1 MFKFFIS
8 NPSTINII
16 KGVMSIAS
24 IDFKNIEEK
33 WKKKWTDA
41 KIFESNPDERKKY
54 FCNAA
59 FPYVNAPLHIGHG
72 FTYTRIDVMARFKRM
87 MGFNTLYCFGFHA
100 TGEPIVGV
108 AERLKNNDEKQKK
121 ILLMSGIPEKEVTKF
136 KDPKYIVNFWKK
148 RIKNDMDELGLSLD
162 WRRKFTTI
170 DPEFNEF
177 ISWQYR
183 FLKKNGYVVQGT
195 HPVVWCPH
203 CESPTGD
210 HDRLEGEGEGPI
222 DFTIL
227 KFKFDDKFICAAT
240 LRPET
245 VFGQTNMWV
254 DPEIEYSIIEVDGK
268 EKWIVSKECS
278 VKLEEQGKKIK
289 EIGKVKGKEMI
300 GKYCLAPM
308 IEKEIIILPSKF
320 CDPKVGTGM
329 VTCVPSHAPF
339 DWMGLMD
346 LKNNPEELGKY
357 KINPEEVRKIEPVS
371 IIKVEDFGE
380 HPAKEICE
388 QMVIK
393 NQKEREKLERATK
406 IIYRREHH
414 TGMMKDNCG
423 KYSGL
428 KVEIA
433 KDEVK
438 KDLITQDKA
447 NLMWETSD
455 RVVCRCGTECFIKI
469 LENQWFLRF
478 SDERWKQKTRKCLRM
493 MNIYPEAGRKNFEQ
507 TIEWLKD
514 KACARKAGLGTKM
527 PWDPEWIIETLSDS
541 VIYMA
546 YYTIAKYINEK
557 NIQADQMDDELFD
570 YIYHEKGDLEEISK
584 KTKIDKKTIEEMR
597 KEFNYWYGFDLRGS
611 AKELIPNHLTFCL
624 FHHTAIWAKDNWPKA
639 MTINGM
645 LNVEGQKMSKSK
657 GNFIV
662 LKDAIEKYGA
672 DTVRITL
679 MDSGEGI
686 NDINWTDN
694 DAQAWKNKLGT
705 IKLII
710 EDNYNKGNGRIENT
724 MDNWLISRLQK
735 NIKISTQAL
744 EESNN
749 RTAATSIH
757 QMFSDFNWYLKRV
770 ERTNKDV
777 VDYFLESMVKI
788 LSVFAPFIS
797 EEIWEKMGKKGF
809 ISSEKWPEFDNEKV
823 DEEVLKLED
832 SFIRLT
838 EDVRQVVKLAG
849 KNNKLYLYVVSEKE
863 LKHLEEGRKFLKQ
876 ELGFKEVNVYLITNT
891 ERYDPEEKA
900 KRAKF
905 GKPGIYVE

>member
-1 MFKFFIS
+1 
-8 NPSTINII
+8 
-16 KGVMSIAS
+16 
-24 IDFKNIEEK
+24 
-33 WKKKWTDA
+33 
-41 KIFESNPDERKKY
+41 
-54 FCNAA
+54 
-59 FPYVNAPLHIGHG
+59 
-72 FTYTRIDVMARFKRM
+72 
-87 MGFNTLYCFGFHA
+87 
-100 TGEPIVGV
+100 
-108 AERLKNNDEKQKK
+108 
-121 ILLMSGIPEKEVTKF
+121 
-136 KDPKYIVNFWKK
+136 
-148 RIKNDMDELGLSLD
+148 
-162 WRRKFTTI
+162 
-170 DPEFNEF
+170 
-177 ISWQYR
+177 
-183 FLKKNGYVVQGT
+183 
-195 HPVVWCPH
+195 
-203 CESPTGD
+203 
-210 HDRLEGEGEGPI
+210 
-222 DFTIL
+222 
-227 KFKFDDKFICAAT
+227 
-240 LRPET
+240 
-245 VFGQTNMWV
+245 
-254 DPEIEYSIIEVDGK
+254 
-268 EKWIVSKECS
+268 
-278 VKLEEQGKKIK
+278 
-289 EIGKVKGKEMI
+289 
-300 GKYCLAPM
+300 
-308 IEKEIIILPSKF
+308 
-320 CDPKVGTGM
+320 
-329 VTCVPSHAPF
+329 
-339 DWMGLMD
+339 
-346 LKNNPEELGKY
+346 
-357 KINPEEVRKIEPVS
+357 
-371 IIKVEDFGE
+371 
-380 HPAKEICE
+380 
-388 QMVIK
+388 
-393 NQKEREKLERATK
+393 
-406 IIYRREHH
+406 
-414 TGMMKDNCG
+414 
-423 KYSGL
+423 
-428 KVEIA
+428 
-433 KDEVK
+433 
-438 KDLITQDKA
+438 
-447 NLMWETSD
+447 
-455 RVVCRCGTECFIKI
+455 
-469 LENQWFLRF
+469 
-478 SDERWKQKTRKCLRM
+478 
-493 MNIYPEAGRKNFEQ
+493 
-507 TIEWLKD
+507 
-514 KACARKAGLGTKM
+514 
-527 PWDPEWIIETLSDS
+527 
-541 VIYMA
+541 
-546 YYTIAKYINEK
+546 
-557 NIQADQMDDELFD
+557 
-570 YIYHEKGDLEEISK
+570 
-584 KTKIDKKTIEEMR
+584 
-597 KEFNYWYGFDLRGS
+597 
-611 AKELIPNHLTFCL
+611 
-624 FHHTAIWAKDNWPKA
+624 